1 MKIRRISEITA
12 VLLFVALLIL
22 SAVST
27 RQDLFS
33 SRQIAPFL
41 KGWTYTCGQEEET
54 AVLPMRLDIPVNTEL
69 TIVNVVPDD
78 VQDDSAFAFRTR
90 MQYVSVYVGDRLAYQ
105 FPEKELVGGELTSAW
120 NFVRLYE
127 KDAGQQ
133 IRIIFRSPYAQFSGQ
148 AGTVLYGDYNDLVT
162 GVIERN
168 GCSARMSVLMIFI
181 GAVIILLS
189 LAGRRFSA
197 FMWQRNLGMMLIV
210 VALWLMGEARM
221 PSGKVG
227 LEVWHYMALVSL
239 LFCPVFITA
248 YLYARWGGICGKV
261 SAVLFYLTLGTAA
274 GCIVCKLLGGPD
286 LIDLLP
292 VMLTVVLL
300 SVLYM
305 VGLYIYVAYKKEGE
319 YIRSE
324 LVCVFLILF
333 AAIAD
338 AVQFMRRDSIV
349 GTHVRLAVLL
359 YALNLLRICMLTY
372 YRKVRENYELK
383 RRLRM
388 SRAELMASQIKPHF
402 IYNTLN
408 SIRALIRIDPEAAQ
422 QTVYDFSTYL
432 RSNLNN
438 MGERGLIPFSDELRH
453 IEAYLNIEKV
463 RFDDRLNVVL
473 DIQAKDFLVPPLSIQ
488 PLVENAVKHGC
499 CSRMEGGT
507 VTIQSFMK
515 DDDWVVQVKDDGA
528 GFDVSSLGKRKR
540 QPFLKRTDEN
550 AHIGLDNIRFRVEEL
565 AGGSLDIESVLGR
578 GTKVT
583 VRFDRKKVRADEY
596 IGGEMTDAGHSGGR

>member
-33 SRQIAPFL
+33 SRQIASFM
-41 KGWTYTCGQEEET
+41 KGWTYSCGQEEGVAE
-54 AVLPMRLDIPVNTEL
+54 LPMRLDVPENTEL
-69 TIVNVVPDD
+69 TIINVVPDD
-78 VQDDSAFAFRTR
+78 VRDDSAFAFRTR
-90 MQYVSVYVGDRLAYQ
+90 MQYVNVYVGDRLAYQ

-127 KDAGQQ
+127 EDAGQQ
-133 IRIIFRSPYAQFSGQ
+133 IRISVRSPYACFSGQ
-148 AGTVLYGDYNDLVT
+148 AGAVLYGDYNDLVT
-162 GVIERN
+162 GVIEQN
-168 GCSARMSVLMIFI
+168 GCSAKMSVLMIFA

-189 LAGRRFSA
+189 LAGRRLSA
-197 FMWQRNLGMMLIV
+197 FVWQRNLGMMLII

-248 YLYARWGGICGKV
+248 YLYARWSSLGGKV
-261 SAVLFYLTLGTAA
+261 SEIMFCLSFVTAV
-274 GCIVCKLLGGPD
+274 GCMACKLLGGPD
-286 LIDLLP
+286 LVELLP
-292 VMLTVVLL
+292 VMMAAVIVSVIYMTVI
-300 SVLYM
+300 
-305 VGLYIYVAYKKEGE
+305 YILAVRKIGGE
-319 YIRSE
+319 FIRSE
-324 LVCVFLILF
+324 LVCIFLILL
-333 AAIAD
+333 AVIAD
-338 AVQFMRRDSIV
+338 AAQFMRRDSIV
-349 GTHVRLAVLL
+349 GIYVRLAVLL
-359 YALNLLRICMLTY
+359 YALNLLRICMVMH
-372 YRKVRENYELK
+372 YRKIRENYELK

-432 RSNLNN
+432 RSNLEN
-438 MGERGLIPFSDELRH
+438 MGERERIPFSEELRH

-463 RFDDRLNVVL
+463 RFDDRLKVVM
-473 DIQAKDFLVPPLSIQ
+473 DIHAKSFLVPPLSIQ

-499 CSRMEGGT
+499 CSRLEGGT
-507 VTIQSFMK
+507 VTIQSFEE
-515 DDDWVVQVKDDGA
+515 DDAWVVRVMDDGV
-528 GFDVSSLGKRKR
+528 GFDVSGLGARKK
-540 QPFLKRTDEN
+540 QPFLKGTDGN
-550 AHIGLDNIRFRVEEL
+550 AHIGLDNIRFRVEEI
-565 AGGSLDIESVLGR
+565 AGGSLDIESAPGH

-583 VRFDRKKVRADEY
+583 VRFRKTAVRVTGTKE
-596 IGGEMTDAGHSGGR
+596 ER